1 MRRIEKRGEVNVL
14 CDDYGCSPATKAEA
28 EFFDE
33 ITRLRA
39 EVASL
44 TAQLQSGESFHAV
57 AVRQRDAAWGE
68 VETLKATLT
77 QQCKGFRADVEKL
90 EAEVEALKAEN
101 LRLDAAVLDWLYAN
115 GPNGWIE
122 KLRVA
127 VEDLTAD
134 RDSWRDQASARAADA
149 VRFMQERDAARAEVE
164 ALRADAERYR
174 WLREQH
180 WFDSPIC
187 VVVNPK
193 TQLLLGTHCPFGE
206 KLDEKID
213 AARAAQGGE

>member
-1 MRRIEKRGEVNVL
+1 MRRIEKRGVVNVL

-28 EFFDE
+28 EFYAE

-134 RDSWRDQASARAADA
+134 RDSWRDQAYARAADA
-149 VRFMQERDAARAEVE
+149 VRFMQERDAARAEFWRCG
-164 ALRADAERYR
+164 LMRSG
-174 WLREQH
+174 W
-180 WFDSPIC
+180 
-187 VVVNPK
+187 
-193 TQLLLGTHCPFGE
+193 T
-206 KLDEKID
+206 
-213 AARAAQGGE
+213 AARS

>member
-1 MRRIEKRGEVNVL
+1 MRRIEKRGVVNVL

-28 EFFDE
+28 EFYAE

-90 EAEVEALKAEN
+90 EAEVEAL
-101 LRLDAAVLDWLYAN
+101 
-115 GPNGWIE
+115 
-122 KLRVA
+122 
-127 VEDLTAD
+127 
-134 RDSWRDQASARAADA
+134 
-149 VRFMQERDAARAEVE
+149 
-164 ALRADAERYR
+164 RADADRLDFLDTNLSRNFGWQVAIAPAGKLSVQSVAYPA
-174 WLREQH
+174 
-180 WFDSPIC
+180 SPPVPIR
-187 VVVNPK
+187 
-193 TQLLLGTHCPFGE
+193 FA
-206 KLDEKID
+206 ID
-213 AARAAQGGE
+213 TARAAQGEKA

>member
-1 MRRIEKRGEVNVL
+1 MRRIEKRGAVNVL

-68 VETLKATLT
+68 VEKLKATLT

-90 EAEVEALKAEN
+90 EAEVEAL
-101 LRLDAAVLDWLYAN
+101 
-115 GPNGWIE
+115 
-122 KLRVA
+122 
-127 VEDLTAD
+127 
-134 RDSWRDQASARAADA
+134 
-149 VRFMQERDAARAEVE
+149 
-164 ALRADAERYR
+164 RADAERWRYINER
-174 WLREQH
+174 NGEWRRFEADGPDPAYSMLCVRLPYDADLSCRATRE
-180 WFDSPIC
+180 IA
-187 VVVNPK
+187 
-193 TQLLLGTHCPFGE
+193 
-206 KLDEKID
+206 ID
-213 AARAAQGGE
+213 AARAAQGEKT

>member
-57 AVRQRDAAWGE
+57 AVRQRDAAWRE
-68 VETLKATLT
+68 VEALKATMT

-90 EAEVEALKAEN
+90 EAEVEAL
-101 LRLDAAVLDWLYAN
+101 
-115 GPNGWIE
+115 
-122 KLRVA
+122 
-127 VEDLTAD
+127 
-134 RDSWRDQASARAADA
+134 
-149 VRFMQERDAARAEVE
+149 
-164 ALRADAERYR
+164 RADALKQVDCRQCKHATNRGCHSTALCER
-174 WLREQH
+174 
-180 WFDSPIC
+180 
-187 VVVNPK
+187 
-193 TQLLLGTHCPFGE
+193 GE
-206 KLDEKID
+206 LFEATPPWQFYD
-213 AARAAQGGE
+213 AARAAQGGET